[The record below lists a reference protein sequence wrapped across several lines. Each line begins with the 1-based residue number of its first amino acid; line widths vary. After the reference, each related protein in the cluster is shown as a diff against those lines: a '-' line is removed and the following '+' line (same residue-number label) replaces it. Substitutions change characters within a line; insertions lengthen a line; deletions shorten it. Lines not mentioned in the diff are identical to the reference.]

1 MKVPDLFLIV
11 DDDPTNNIICKT
23 VIKKHYP
30 STEVKA
36 FQNPELALNFL
47 RTQFG
52 DFTGSTLMLLD
63 INMPQLSGWEVV
75 EQIVN
80 MPKVANRLTIYILSS
95 SEDEADIEKA
105 GSYSSISGYLS
116 KPLLGNTLRKILD

>member
-23 VIKKHYP
+23 VITKHYP
-30 STEVKA
+30 STQVKT
-36 FQNPELALNFL
+36 FQNPEMALNFL
-47 RTQFG
+47 RTEYS
-52 DFTGSTLMLLD
+52 DFQGSTMMLLD

-75 EQIVN
+75 EQIVD
-80 MPKVANRLTIYILSS
+80 MPKVANRLVIYILSS
-95 SEDEADIEKA
+95 SEDEADMEKA
-105 GSYSSISGYLS
+105 ASYSSISGYLS